1 MNLKEFLKE
10 TIKHGGSSYNLVTG
24 QGTPT
29 TGYMVA
35 LQGKEQTYVIN
46 KIKLNWVKQFQY
58 DVANYIKEHT
68 LILMGGV
75 VCSDYFLGS
84 WVHKDKLYLDVCVN
98 VGDKDEA
105 LFLGKKYGQLAIWDC
120 ANQTDIKL

>member
-1 MNLKEFLKE
+1 MNLKEFLNQ
-10 TIKHGGSSYNLVTG
+10 TIKGGSTYNLVTG

-35 LQGKEQTYVIN
+35 LQGKEQTYAFDPKN
-46 KIKLNWVKQFQY
+46 TKGLQY
-58 DVANYIKEHT
+58 DVANYIKENT
-68 LILMGGV
+68 IILLGGA
-75 VCSDYFLGS
+75 VCNDYFLGS

-105 LFLGKKYGQLAIWDC
+105 LFLGKKYGQIAIWDC
-120 ANQTDIKL
+120 ANQTEIEL

>member
-10 TIKHGGSSYNLVTG
+10 TIANGGCSYNLVTG

-29 TGYMVA
+29 TGYMIA
-35 LQGKEQTYVIN
+35 LQGKEQTYIFD
-46 KIKLNWVKQFQY
+46 IKNTKSFQY
-58 DVANYIKEHT
+58 NVANYIKDNT
-68 LILMGGV
+68 LILMGGI

-84 WVHKDKLYLDVCVN
+84 WIHEGELYLDVVVN

-105 LFLGKKYGQLAIWDC
+105 LFLGKKYGQKAIFDC
-120 ANQTDIKL
+120 ANKSEILIK